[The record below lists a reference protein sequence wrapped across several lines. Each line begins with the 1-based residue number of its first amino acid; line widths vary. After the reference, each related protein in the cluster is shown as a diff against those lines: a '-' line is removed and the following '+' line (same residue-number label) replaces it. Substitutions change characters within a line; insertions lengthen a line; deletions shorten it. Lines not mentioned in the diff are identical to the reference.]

1 MKYADKLNAK
11 YIIIIGDNEVQEG
24 IGKLKDMS
32 TGEEVE
38 LPLDKFVSAYY
49 NITLSSQ
56 LDDLEI
62 NGEEFDFSSLFG
74 LKKDNEE

>member
-1 MKYADKLNAK
+1 
-11 YIIIIGDNEVQEG
+11 
-24 IGKLKDMS
+24 MS